1 MDGINNHYKELV
13 ISKIKELSE
22 VYSSTIVDGVLNYFP
37 DLDNTIVD
45 IIKDLLLVAI
55 SRRVPRYKGIF
66 TKKMCKIC
74 RL

>member
-1 MDGINNHYKELV
+1 MDGISNHYKELV

-45 IIKDLLLVAI
+45 IIKDLSKSSYIDGSIVTLNMLI
-55 SRRVPRYKGIF
+55 KNE
-66 TKKMCKIC
+66 
-74 RL
+74 

>member
-37 DLDNTIVD
+37 GLDNTIVD
-45 IIKDLLLVAI
+45 IIKDLSKSGYIDGSIVTLNMLI
-55 SRRVPRYKGIF
+55 KNE
-66 TKKMCKIC
+66 
-74 RL
+74 

>member
-45 IIKDLLLVAI
+45 IIKDLSKSSYIDGSIVTLNMLI
-55 SRRVPRYKGIF
+55 KNE
-66 TKKMCKIC
+66 
-74 RL
+74 